1 MSTAARLGCRSC
13 LELPVEAAAGVQHH
27 GCCEMLCHGPAT
39 GVLTLPGAPLVLRR
53 TCASWTG
60 GTGGGRCACAW
71 RSSAGCTRSNPPAVQ
86 LLRPRM
92 RGPLAAALASH
103 PALQLEHWDPWRP
116 QKQLLEL
123 LRAFLQAR
131 DVAPPCASTHV
142 WPENSP
148 ASVALPCSRNAQH
161 ACSAPESPRK
171 PPGQGWGGRGSRW
184 TRVIACARSM
194 DARP

>member
-71 RSSAGCTRSNPPAVQ
+71 RSSAGCTRSTRRRCSCFGRACAGRSPPRWPATRRCSWSTGTPGA
-86 LLRPRM
+86 LRSSCSSCCAPSCRHGM
-92 RGPLAAALASH
+92 LPL
-103 PALQLEHWDPWRP
+103 PAHLHMYGQRI
-116 QKQLLEL
+116 
-123 LRAFLQAR
+123 AR
-131 DVAPPCASTHV
+131 QV
-142 WPENSP
+142 WPSHVHAMHSMHAVHLSRLGNLLGRDGVV
-148 ASVALPCSRNAQH
+148 VAQD
-161 ACSAPESPRK
+161 
-171 PPGQGWGGRGSRW
+171 GR
-184 TRVIACARSM
+184 V
-194 DARP
+194 